1 MRQLRNRASVL
12 GAVEG
17 LGSHRRLW
25 EVVSALRARVR
36 VQRLYLLGHIVPGA
50 FGYRIRFGK
59 PRNCRRGAA

>member
-1 MRQLRNRASVL
+1 MGQQPVSRAGVL

-17 LGSHRRLW
+17 LGSNRGLW
-25 EVVSALRARVR
+25 EVSALRAPVR

-50 FGYRIRFGK
+50 FGYRIRFAR